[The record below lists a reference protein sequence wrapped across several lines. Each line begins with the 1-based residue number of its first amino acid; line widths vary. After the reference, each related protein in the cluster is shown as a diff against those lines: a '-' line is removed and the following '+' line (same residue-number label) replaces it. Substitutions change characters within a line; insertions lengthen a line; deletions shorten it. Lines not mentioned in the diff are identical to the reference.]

1 MGFWIFMLV
10 CCTMIPAMMI
20 VIGRWFMQGGPK
32 ERNMLFGYRT
42 KRSMQSQ
49 EAWVFAHHFCGKLWL
64 WIGAVLVPMTIAA
77 MVFVYGKT
85 EDTIGTTGMVLVTIQ
100 ILAMI
105 VTITATEHALKN
117 QFRDDRQDA

>member
-10 CCTMIPAMMI
+10 SCAMIPAMMI
-20 VIGRWFMQGGPK
+20 VIGRWFMHGGPK

-42 KRSMQSQ
+42 KRSMQSP
-49 EAWVFAHHFCGKLWL
+49 ETWVFAHHYCGKLWL
-64 WIGAVLVPMTIAA
+64 RLGLILLPITILTMTLIDGRSDD
-77 MVFVYGKT
+77 V
-85 EDTIGTTGMVLVTIQ
+85 IGTSGLVLVTIQ

-105 VTITATEHALKN
+105 VTIPVTEHALKN

>member
-1 MGFWIFMLV
+1 
-10 CCTMIPAMMI
+10 
-20 VIGRWFMQGGPK
+20 
-32 ERNMLFGYRT
+32 MLFGYRT
-42 KRSMQSQ
+42 KRSMQSP
-49 EAWVFAHHFCGKLWL
+49 ETWVFAHHFCGKLWL
-64 WIGAVLVPMTIAA
+64 WIGAVLIPMTIAA

-105 VTITATEHALKN
+105 VTIPVTEHALKN

>member
-42 KRSMQSQ
+42 KRSMQSP
-49 EAWVFAHHFCGKLWL
+49 EMWVFAHHYCGKLWL
-64 WIGAVLVPMTIAA
+64 RLGLILLPILTMTFIDGRSDD
-77 MVFVYGKT
+77 V
-85 EDTIGTTGMVLVTIQ
+85 IGTSGLVLVTIQ

-105 VTITATEHALKN
+105 VTIPATEHALKK
-117 QFRDDRQDA
+117 QFAEH

>member
-20 VIGRWFMQGGPK
+20 VIGRWFMHGGPK

-49 EAWVFAHHFCGKLWL
+49 EAWVFAHHYCGKFWL
-64 WIGAVLVPMTIAA
+64 RLGLILLPITILTMTLINGRSDD
-77 MVFVYGKT
+77 V
-85 EDTIGTTGMVLVTIQ
+85 IGTSGLVLVTIQ

-105 VTITATEHALKN
+105 VTIPATENALKN

>member
-20 VIGRWFMQGGPK
+20 VIGGWFMQGGPK

-42 KRSMQSQ
+42 KRSMQSP
-49 EAWVFAHHFCGKLWL
+49 ETWVFAHHFCGKLWL

-85 EDTIGTTGMVLVTIQ
+85 EDTISTTGMVLVTIQ

-105 VTITATEHALKN
+105 VTIPATEHALKN